1 MTVLQNNR
9 MRAFVMCALQQ
20 HLQRAEHNAL
30 QLHQTWSFR
39 KRDGMWSRNTFTCS
53 QNDQVPLY
61 VQACKCQ
68 HDTKALCKMYKWQV
82 AYHVKTKAVPGLCFR
97 TWYAKKLKTKKRI
110 KKRVWVCIFT
120 RDFLS
125 LCTHNTNTYGHA
137 QWFTIISGASSM
149 KRSATVQERRQGVV
163 LRSVNIA
170 SVYSSQLIWWTLITL
185 LC

>member
-1 MTVLQNNR
+1 MTVLHVCLTAALTAS
-9 MRAFVMCALQQ
+9 RAQCIAAASDVEFS
-20 HLQRAEHNAL
+20 
-30 QLHQTWSFR
+30 QTRW
-39 KRDGMWSRNTFTCS
+39 DVVTDTFTCY

>member
-1 MTVLQNNR
+1 MTVLQNNW

-30 QLHQTWSFR
+30 QLHQTWSFSQTR
-39 KRDGMWSRNTFTCS
+39 WAVVTDTFTCS

-68 HDTKALCKMYKWQV
+68 HGTKALCKMYKWQV
-82 AYHVKTKAVPGLCFR
+82 AYHVKTKAVPRLCFR
-97 TWYAKKLKTKKRI
+97 TWYAKKLKKKII

-125 LCTHNTNTYGHA
+125 LCTHKHKHIWA
-137 QWFTIISGASSM
+137 C
-149 KRSATVQERRQGVV
+149 TVVHHH
-163 LRSVNIA
+163 LRC
-170 SVYSSQLIWWTLITL
+170 Q
-185 LC
+185 